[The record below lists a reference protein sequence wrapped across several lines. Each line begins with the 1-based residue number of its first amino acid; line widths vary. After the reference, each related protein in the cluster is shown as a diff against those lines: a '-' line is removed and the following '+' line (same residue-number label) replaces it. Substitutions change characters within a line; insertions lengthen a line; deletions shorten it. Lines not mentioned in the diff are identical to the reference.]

1 MALNNFNWK
10 SIFINDESNPD
21 ASNTNQDPPTET
33 KFSAPTS
40 ENKFPT
46 QGVQPTQNKFPET
59 PTVSYNSG
67 NGTNNPFINEILD
80 VYNKGF
86 ESLNSEGFDFFE
98 MYKSVIA
105 VGATNPQSYQMAF
118 TMGKTLK
125 SDLSKEFLI
134 EKSKFYISEIEK
146 VYTKYDAT
154 GNSKNKDLNNT
165 ITTQKYDLGKNIAD
179 LESQIA
185 KLQADLETKKAELS
199 RIDNDNHQM
208 FAEIQQKIEA
218 NNIAKQKILESINTV
233 VTGINQYL

>member
-10 SIFINDESNPD
+10 SIFVNDESNPD
-21 ASNTNQDPPTET
+21 ASSTTQNSPSET
-33 KFSAPTS
+33 KISSPAS
-40 ENKFPT
+40 ENKFPS
-46 QGVQPTQNKFPET
+46 QQIQNKFPE
-59 PTVSYNSG
+59 PSSVSYNSG
-67 NGTNNPFINEILD
+67 NNSNNPFLDEILG

-98 MYKSVIA
+98 MYKSVIS
-105 VGATNPQSYQMAF
+105 VGASNPQSYQMAF
-118 TMGKTLK
+118 TMGKTLQA
-125 SDLSKEFLI
+125 DLSKEYLI

-165 ITTQKYDLGKNIAD
+165 ITAQKNDLTKKIAD
-179 LESQIA
+179 LESQIS
-185 KLQADLETKKAELS
+185 KLQSDLENKKTELS
-199 RIDNDNHQM
+199 IIDINNKDL